1 MGTNIFELKLKTL
14 YAISQAIGQVL
25 DLGQTLSSILEILS
39 RNLSMERATVTLKD
53 MQTGLLKIIA
63 SHGLDPTEQKRGI
76 YEPGEG
82 VTGAI
87 FETAQAFA
95 VPDIGRE
102 PLFLNRTQARSL
114 TKNSIAFIGVP
125 ILLNKEPIGVLSVD
139 RLFGPEVEFKED
151 IRFLT
156 IVAALM
162 AQYVSLCRQVL
173 QREEELI
180 TENRSLRAEV
190 SAKYNHFFTVGISP
204 AMQILNKMIQKVA
217 PSRASVLL
225 LGESGTGK
233 TLTARI
239 IHELSHRRRNP
250 FTKVNC
256 AALPDNLIE
265 SELFGHEKGAFTG
278 ATNSKKGRFE
288 EADSGTVFLDEIG
301 ELPLPLQAKL
311 LRFLQE
317 REFERLGSIRTRKVD
332 VRIVAATNMDLNQA
346 VAEGRFRSDLFYRL
360 NVFPIAIPPL
370 RSRKADLPLL
380 IDYFITKTSQ
390 AYGLR
395 FKFSK
400 DCMEILSN
408 YDWPGNVREL
418 ENLIERVAIMAETDR
433 IETKMLPAYL
443 FERHGPSAHQT
454 PENEG
459 FSRLEIMEKETLL
472 ASLARNEWI
481 QQKAAHEI
489 GLTLRQMGYRVK
501 KYNLGEIIRE
511 NKKLQTLAS

>member
-1 MGTNIFELKLKTL
+1 
-14 YAISQAIGQVL
+14 
-25 DLGQTLSSILEILS
+25 
-39 RNLSMERATVTLKD
+39 
-53 MQTGLLKIIA
+53 
-63 SHGLDPTEQKRGI
+63 
-76 YEPGEG
+76 
-82 VTGAI
+82 
-87 FETAQAFA
+87 
-95 VPDIGRE
+95 
-102 PLFLNRTQARSL
+102 LFLNRTQARNL
-114 TKNSIAFIGVP
+114 TKNNLAFIGVP
-125 ILLNKEPIGVLSVD
+125 IVLNSEPIGVLSVD

-162 AQYVSLCRQVL
+162 AQVVSLYRQVE

-204 AMQILNKMIQKVA
+204 AMQILNKMIRKVA

-250 FTKVNC
+250 FAKVNC
-256 AALPDNLIE
+256 ASLPDNLIE

-278 ATNSKKGRFE
+278 ATSPKKGRFE

-317 REFERLGSIRTRKVD
+317 REFERLGSIQTRKVD
-332 VRIVAATNMDLNQA
+332 VRIVAATNLDLNQA

-370 RSRKADLPLL
+370 RNRKADLPLL
-380 IDYFITKTSQ
+380 IDYFITKT
-390 AYGLR
+390 AKEYGLPFR
-395 FKFSK
+395 FS
-400 DCMEILSN
+400 DESMEILSN

-418 ENLIERVAIMAETDR
+418 ENLIERVAIMAETDQ
-433 IETKMLPAYL
+433 IEARMLPAYL
-443 FERHGPSAHQT
+443 FKQHTT
-454 PENEG
+454 PAYQSSENDG
-459 FSRLEIMEKETLL
+459 RSQLEIMEKEALL
-472 ASLARNEWI
+472 ASLSRNEWN
-481 QQKAAHEI
+481 QQKAAREI

-501 KYNLGEIIRE
+501 KYNLGVIIRE
-511 NKKLQTLAS
+511 NKKFQSLSS